1 MGLRSVT
8 TSAWLLSVAPP
19 FTWMEKTMK
28 LIYIGDHFYRESGT
42 LMSSLY
48 TEDGKRSDWGFVS
61 SALHNGENVEIRQ
74 VTDAEREYYETQLS
88 KIRGQKTID
97 IQRLRN
103 LTTRILHTKVSHIY
117 EDLEN
122 ITGEKGLMTH
132 MLPRVI
138 RAVEPWLRDH
148 VKDVKF
154 WDGKYDTRH
163 TGDYVLSEP
172 TESDRK
178 AMIERY
184 YE

>member
-1 MGLRSVT
+1 
-8 TSAWLLSVAPP
+8 
-19 FTWMEKTMK
+19 MK
-28 LIYIGDHFYRESGT
+28 LIYIGDHFYRESAT

-61 SALHNGENVEIRQ
+61 SALRNGENVEIRQ

-88 KIRGQKTID
+88 KISKEQKTMG

-103 LTTRILHTKVSHIY
+103 LTTGILHTEVNHIY

-138 RAVEPWLRDH
+138 RAVEPWLREH
-148 VKDVKF
+148 IKDGKF
-154 WDGKYDTRH
+154 WNGEYDTSH
-163 TGDYVLSEP
+163 TGDYVLPEP
-172 TESDRK
+172 TEADRK
-178 AMIERY
+178 AIVERY
-184 YE
+184 YEKNI